1 MLRVVRVESA
11 DGVRGC
17 AKELAEVLVESVAD
31 GASVGFLEGLDVD
44 TAARWWESLAP
55 AVAEGRILLWVA
67 RDAGERL
74 LGTVQLHPAPM
85 PNGRHR
91 ADLAKMLVR
100 PGARRRGVARGLL
113 AAAEGAALA
122 AGRTLLVLDTETG
135 SDAEHLYRSAGWTAA
150 GSVPGYATD
159 PRGVPRATTYYY
171 KNLG

>member
-1 MLRVVRVESA
+1 MVRVERVRSA
-11 DGVRGC
+11 EELRGC

-31 GASVGFLEGLDVD
+31 GASVGFLAGLDLD

-55 AVAEGRILLWVA
+55 GVAGERALLWVA
-67 RDAGERL
+67 RDGGRL
-74 LGTVQLHPAPM
+74 VGTVQLHLAPM

-91 ADLAKMLVR
+91 ADIAKMLVR
-100 PGARRRGVARGLL
+100 PDARRRGAARALL
-113 AAAEGAALA
+113 AAAEEAALA

-150 GSVPGYATD
+150 GSIPGYATD
-159 PRGVPRATTYYY
+159 PQGVPRATTYYY